1 MMLDQIH
8 PDVIGGVA
16 AVLTTIAFL
25 PQVIKSWRSRS
36 TRDVSLGMF
45 LILNTGIVLWL
56 IYGLILESRPLI
68 YANTVTLILTGTI
81 LALKLRGDRPTNAK

>member
-1 MMLDQIH
+1 MLDSIH
-8 PDVIGGVA
+8 PDLIGGGA

-81 LALKLRGDRPTNAK
+81 LVLKLRGDRPR

>member
-1 MMLDQIH
+1 MLDSIH
-8 PDVIGGVA
+8 PDLIGGVA

-81 LALKLRGDRPTNAK
+81 LMLKLRGDRPR

>member
-1 MMLDQIH
+1 MLDFIH
-8 PDVIGGVA
+8 PDAIGGVA

-25 PQVIKSWRSRS
+25 PQVIKSWRSGS

-56 IYGLILESRPLI
+56 IYGLALGSLPLI
-68 YANTVTLILTGTI
+68 LANGVTLFLTGTI
-81 LALKLRGDRPTNAK
+81 MFLKIRGDRPR